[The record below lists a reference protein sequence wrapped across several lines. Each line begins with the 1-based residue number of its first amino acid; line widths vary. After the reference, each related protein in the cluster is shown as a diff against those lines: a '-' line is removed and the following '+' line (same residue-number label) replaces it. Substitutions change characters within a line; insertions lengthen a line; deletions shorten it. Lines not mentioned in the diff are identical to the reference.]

1 MLKITSHPPPLPS
14 HHPDLDKAFAKYWDA
29 YHIDSKS
36 KTSEAR
42 KRKEQGKKIKE
53 QEIERFK

>member
-1 MLKITSHPPPLPS
+1 MIE
-14 HHPDLDKAFAKYWDA
+14 DLGKAFAKYRDA
-29 YHIDSKS
+29 YRIGSKS